1 MNKEKVLEQ
10 IKKTNWYKQAAN
22 VKSYF
27 IFKNCRSAAILL
39 DADLAVWSIREGKL
53 IEWYSPKESF
63 NNKAKQTIE
72 EQKKNPYT
80 S

>member
-63 NNKAKQTIE
+63 NNKQNKQLRNRKRT
-72 EQKKNPYT
+72 PYT